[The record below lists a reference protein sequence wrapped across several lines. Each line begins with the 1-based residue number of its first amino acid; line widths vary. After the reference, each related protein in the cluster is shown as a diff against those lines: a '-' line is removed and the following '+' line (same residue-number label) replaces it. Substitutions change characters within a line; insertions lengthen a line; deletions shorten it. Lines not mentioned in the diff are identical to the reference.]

1 MAQLTLPIVA
11 GELLIDVRLNL
22 HAPALAAFQ
31 TTQKAAPA
39 SVPAKAILDTGSNV
53 TGVSTALIQQLSLVQ
68 TVPSKTHGIGGV
80 VQVQMFRAS
89 LIIVDP
95 VQPQVP
101 WFVQPDLL
109 VMELPPGTP
118 ADVLIGMDILLDFR
132 LLMDGPNRQFTLDY

>member
-109 VMELPPGTP
+109 VMELPPGHLP
-118 ADVLIGMDILLDFR
+118 MF
-132 LLMDGPNRQFTLDY
+132 